1 MTSTIRE
8 ASQLIGSCR
17 SLGSPRSGA
26 LALTFPAYTIHWS
39 TACPALHNTFSQP
52 SPLSSPSYEHI
63 SYHLGRLTPHAW
75 TPAPNRHS
83 PPSFKRKRSHRE
95 GRLLLTSDQAT
106 PVRRICLL
114 FTYSGD
120 ATPPH
125 IWTGNQLCFRFQ
137 VILIA
142 QEDHSNDDFLSL
154 YELYFTVSRSPFL
167 LVLNIGIDFFFFTWT
182 FIFQSSFYSF
192 SSFQPNVR
200 QDFQKKEKRC
210 KHSVSIQNFKNLE
223 NQSWKY

>member
-52 SPLSSPSYEHI
+52 SPLSSPSYEHV

-106 PVRRICLL
+106 SVWICLL
-114 FTYSGD
+114 FSYSGD

-125 IWTGNQLCFRFQ
+125 IPTGNQLCFRFQ
-137 VILIA
+137 AILID
-142 QEDHSNDDFLSL
+142 QEDYSNDDFLSL

-167 LVLNIGIDFFFFTWT
+167 LVLNIGIDFFFLLGP
-182 FIFQSSFYSF
+182 SSFSHLSIVFPRF
-192 SSFQPNVR
+192 SQTSDRIF
-200 QDFQKKEKRC
+200 KKRRND
-210 KHSVSIQNFKNLE
+210 VNTVPIQNFKNLE
-223 NQSWKY
+223 NQS